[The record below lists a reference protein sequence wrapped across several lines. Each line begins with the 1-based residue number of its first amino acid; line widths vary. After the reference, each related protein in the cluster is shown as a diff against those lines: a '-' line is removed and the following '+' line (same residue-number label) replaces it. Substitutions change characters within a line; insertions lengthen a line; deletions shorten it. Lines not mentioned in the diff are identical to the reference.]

1 MDEVD
6 ITVRAGW
13 LILAR
18 QAAQAQQVNRGDGGG
33 TRQGQGRGA
42 RGGGGGGG
50 GAREEAHSQPKRNS
64 GIPPPKL
71 GSRVLVDSNQG
82 SASDQGSARC
92 HTSSARKHD
101 DGSILFAYSS
111 AVTMMRVQGTAPCA
125 GDWDQSKRVQET
137 GIRARG
143 RSFDCSAGEE
153 GGGDAGS
160 GMWYDGRGSGDESC
174 SQWREQYFGEKE
186 DYACKVADFASL
198 FAPLYSAGKEPELE
212 SLMPG
217 CA

>member
-1 MDEVD
+1 M
-6 ITVRAGW
+6 
-13 LILAR
+13 
-18 QAAQAQQVNRGDGGG
+18 
-33 TRQGQGRGA
+33 
-42 RGGGGGGG
+42 
-50 GAREEAHSQPKRNS
+50 
-64 GIPPPKL
+64 
-71 GSRVLVDSNQG
+71 
-82 SASDQGSARC
+82 
-92 HTSSARKHD
+92 
-101 DGSILFAYSS
+101 
-111 AVTMMRVQGTAPCA
+111 TMMRVQGTAPCA

-217 CA
+217 CE